1 MHLCLPYARA
11 ARRAPR
17 ATPVTANDCIFRIL
31 DYDFH
36 YAAAVPPHGMAWWPA
51 QIRSHGAQVDHINDH
66 ESMTPL
72 WHVPVDPLALP
83 LLPCICA
90 HQPSH
95 ALRDARTK
103 TRPRAAGPCAP
114 PLLVHPRFQLPPST
128 TASSSVSLSRRA
140 PLRCGRGAASRPS
153 SYGLLQFL
161 SLPPHPT
168 PTPSRARHFEATS
181 SASARCKSLITALP
195 PASGSAGETACRC
208 LRRASA

>member
-1 MHLCLPYARA
+1 MGSGGTKQKPPHHALIMPQ
-11 ARRAPR
+11 
-17 ATPVTANDCIFRIL
+17 
-31 DYDFH
+31 
-36 YAAAVPPHGMAWWPA
+36 AAAVPASAPHGMAWWPA

-72 WHVPVDPLALP
+72 CAVARAGGPPGPATP
-83 LLPCICA
+83 AICA

-153 SYGLLQFL
+153 SYGLLQFV
-161 SLPPHPT
+161 SLPPPPHPY
-168 PTPSRARHFEATS
+168 PFS
-181 SASARCKSLITALP
+181 CTAL
-195 PASGSAGETACRC
+195 
-208 LRRASA
+208 